1 MERNRNKPGRE
12 QKPGKESKRFSK
24 PGTGSKGQFH
34 SKAKKDH
41 GDARFSEEDP
51 SSRKRTY
58 SKDKPFSKE
67 RKYSAKPD
75 SSDRKSYAK
84 EKPFSEG
91 DPSSKRLTYSKDK
104 PYPKEKTFSKGKPY
118 SKERNDSDEKSESK
132 ERGFS
137 KRTSYS
143 KETPFSKNK
152 PDSKP
157 RPYHKGKTDSEEKS
171 GSKNRSFSEKK
182 PYSKERTG
190 SEDKPGSRER
200 RFSKSRPLSTRKR
213 TTIEVTDEFPVSEAP
228 IRLNRYLANA
238 GICSRREADKLI
250 QSGAVSINGEV
261 VSELGTKVGPKD
273 KVQFG
278 GETLSRE
285 QPRYLLLNKPKDFLT
300 TSDDPMNRRTVM
312 NLIEHAC
319 KERIYP
325 VGRLDR
331 NTTGLLLFTNDGEL
345 AKNLMH
351 PKFETKKIYHVYLD
365 KNLTKN
371 DLLTIS
377 EGLELEDGFI
387 QPDSVA
393 YVAQV
398 EDKKQVGIELHSG
411 KNRIVR
417 RIFEHL
423 GYEVVKLDR
432 VFYAGLTKKDLP
444 RGKWRFLT
452 PKEIILLKRI

>member
-1 MERNRNKPGRE
+1 M
-12 QKPGKESKRFSK
+12 
-24 PGTGSKGQFH
+24 
-34 SKAKKDH
+34 
-41 GDARFSEEDP
+41 
-51 SSRKRTY
+51 
-58 SKDKPFSKE
+58 
-67 RKYSAKPD
+67 
-75 SSDRKSYAK
+75 
-84 EKPFSEG
+84 
-91 DPSSKRLTYSKDK
+91 
-104 PYPKEKTFSKGKPY
+104 
-118 SKERNDSDEKSESK
+118 
-132 ERGFS
+132 
-137 KRTSYS
+137 
-143 KETPFSKNK
+143 
-152 PDSKP
+152 
-157 RPYHKGKTDSEEKS
+157 
-171 GSKNRSFSEKK
+171 
-182 PYSKERTG
+182 
-190 SEDKPGSRER
+190 
-200 RFSKSRPLSTRKR
+200 
-213 TTIEVTDEFPVSEAP
+213 
-228 IRLNRYLANA
+228 RLNRYLANA

-261 VSELGTKVGPKD
+261 VSELGTKVSPSD

-312 NLIEHAC
+312 SLVEHAC

-345 AKNLMH
+345 AKKLMH

-371 DLLTIS
+371 DLLAIA

-393 YVAQV
+393 YVAEV

-411 KNRIVR
+411 KNRVVR

-423 GYEVVKLDR
+423 GYEVIKLDR
-432 VFYAGLTKKDLP
+432 VLYAGLTKKDLP

-452 PKEIILLKRI
+452 PKEIIFLKRI

>member
-1 MERNRNKPGRE
+1 MQGRKAICLILQPHFKEIMERSRNRSKSDKEHKSGTERPRFSKSGAASKRKSPARPGKGHENSEFSDENPASKRGSYSRNKP
-12 QKPGKESKRFSK
+12 
-24 PGTGSKGQFH
+24 
-34 SKAKKDH
+34 
-41 GDARFSEEDP
+41 
-51 SSRKRTY
+51 
-58 SKDKPFSKE
+58 
-67 RKYSAKPD
+67 
-75 SSDRKSYAK
+75 
-84 EKPFSEG
+84 
-91 DPSSKRLTYSKDK
+91 L
-104 PYPKEKTFSKGKPY
+104 PKEKNSPKGKPY
-118 SKERNDSDEKSESK
+118 SRERNDADEGSDSK
-132 ERGFS
+132 EHRFPKS
-137 KRTSYS
+137 KPYS
-143 KETPFSKNK
+143 KETPFSKNRTESKGK
-152 PDSKP
+152 PF
-157 RPYHKGKTDSEEKS
+157 HKGRTDSEERS
-171 GSKNRSFSEKK
+171 GAKDRPFSGKK
-182 PYSKERTG
+182 PYSKDRAF
-190 SEDKPGSRER
+190 SKDKPDFKKRPASPKRALPA
-200 RFSKSRPLSTRKR
+200 SKRN
-213 TTIEVTDEFPVSEAP
+213 TDNDDVFPVSEAP
-228 IRLNRYLANA
+228 IRLNRFLANA

-261 VSELGTKVGPKD
+261 VAELGTKVGPHD

-312 NLIEHAC
+312 SLVENAC

-345 AKNLMH
+345 AKKLMH
-351 PKFETKKIYHVYLD
+351 PKFGNKKIYHVYLD

-371 DLLTIS
+371 DFVQIA

-387 QPDSVA
+387 RPDNLA

-398 EDKKQVGIELHSG
+398 EDKKQIGIELHSG

-452 PKEIILLKRI
+452 PQEINLLKRI

>member
-1 MERNRNKPGRE
+1 MQGNKANCLILQAHSKDIMERNRNRFKPEKE
-12 QKPGKESKRFSK
+12 QKPGKESRRFSK
-24 PGTGSKGQFH
+24 PRTGSKERFH
-34 SKAKKDH
+34 SKAKK
-41 GDARFSEEDP
+41 GQEDATFSEEDP
-51 SSRKRTY
+51 SSKRRTY
-58 SKDKPFSKE
+58 SKS
-67 RKYSAKPD
+67 
-75 SSDRKSYAK
+75 
-84 EKPFSEG
+84 
-91 DPSSKRLTYSKDK
+91 K
-104 PYPKEKTFSKGKPY
+104 PYPKEKTFPKEKPY
-118 SKERNDSDEKSESK
+118 SKERNDSDEKSDLKES
-132 ERGFS
+132 RFS
-137 KRTSYS
+137 RSKPYS
-143 KETPFSKNK
+143 KEIPFSKNK
-152 PDSKP
+152 PGSKT
-157 RPYHKGKTDSEEKS
+157 RPFPKEKNNLEEKS
-171 GSKNRSFSEKK
+171 GAKNRSFSKKK

-190 SEDKPGSRER
+190 AEDKPNFKER
-200 RFSKSRPLSTRKR
+200 RFSKSKPLSTRKR
-213 TTIEVTDEFPVSEAP
+213 STIDVNEFPVSEAP

-250 QSGAVSINGEV
+250 QSGTVSVNGAVV
-261 VSELGTKVGPKD
+261 TELGTKVGPND

-285 QPRYLLLNKPKDFLT
+285 RSQYLLLNKPKDFLT

-312 NLIEHAC
+312 SLVEHAC

-331 NTTGLLLFTNDGEL
+331 NTTGLLLFTNDGDL
-345 AKNLMH
+345 AKRLMH

-371 DLLTIS
+371 DLLSIAD
-377 EGLELEDGFI
+377 GLELEDGFI

-398 EDKKQVGIELHSG
+398 EDKKQIGIELHSG
-411 KNRIVR
+411 KNRVVR

-452 PKEIILLKRI
+452 PKEVNLLKRI

>member
-1 MERNRNKPGRE
+1 MQPHFKEIMERNKNRYKPE
-12 QKPGKESKRFSK
+12 QGKNSEGEKKRFSK
-24 PGTGSKGQFH
+24 PRSGAKGGFRPGP
-34 SKAKKDH
+34 KKD
-41 GDARFSEEDP
+41 REEYPFSDEKRP
-51 SSRKRTY
+51 SGKRPYAKDKSYSKNKPYSKERPFSKDKPY
-58 SKDKPFSKE
+58 SKDKPFSK
-67 RKYSAKPD
+67 D
-75 SSDRKSYAK
+75 KSYSK
-84 EKPFSEG
+84 DRPYSKNKP
-91 DPSSKRLTYSKDK
+91 YSKDK
-104 PYPKEKTFSKGKPY
+104 DFSKGKLA
-118 SKERNDSDEKSESK
+118 SRKGKSAPAE
-132 ERGFS
+132 
-137 KRTSYS
+137 
-143 KETPFSKNK
+143 ETPVF
-152 PDSKP
+152 
-157 RPYHKGKTDSEEKS
+157 EE
-171 GSKNRSFSEKK
+171 
-182 PYSKERTG
+182 
-190 SEDKPGSRER
+190 
-200 RFSKSRPLSTRKR
+200 
-213 TTIEVTDEFPVSEAP
+213 PV
-228 IRLNRYLANA
+228 RLNRYLANA

-261 VSELGTKVGPKD
+261 VTELGTKVGPRD

-312 NLIEHAC
+312 SLVENAC

-345 AKNLMH
+345 AKKLMH
-351 PKFETKKIYHVYLD
+351 PKFGIKKIYHVHLD
-365 KNLTKN
+365 KNLAKN
-371 DLLTIS
+371 DFIQIA

-387 QPDSVA
+387 RPDNLA

-398 EDKKQVGIELHSG
+398 EDKKQIGIELHSG

-452 PKEIILLKRI
+452 PQEINLLKRI